1 MNHTAFAAL
10 LACAIPLAA
19 CDSDPEVSATNA
31 SVEEVADKVA
41 DAGAGTNFIRAGK
54 WSSTVTMEEVTAPGM
69 PPEMAER
76 MKNATG
82 AGQGKTYE
90 SCLTEEE
97 AKRPK
102 EDFFAGS
109 NQCRY
114 DHFTMGNGK
123 IDAKMRCAQGG
134 MNQVMEMAGTYSPE
148 RYQMRMATKMDG
160 AGGPVEGM
168 TMKMRV
174 DAKRIGACD
183 AKKA

>member
-1 MNHTAFAAL
+1 MKLAAFALIAAAL
-10 LACAIPLAA
+10 PLAA
-19 CDSDPEVSATNA
+19 CNREPEVSATNA
-31 SVEEVADKVA
+31 SVEEVAKKVA

-54 WSSTVTMEEVTAPGM
+54 WSSTVTMEEVSAPGM
-69 PPEMAER
+69 PPELAER
-76 MKNATG
+76 MKSATG
-82 AGQGKTYE
+82 SANGKTYE

-102 EDFFAGS
+102 EDFFAGK
-109 NQCRY
+109 NNTCRY
-114 DHFTMGNGK
+114 DHFNMGDGK

-148 RYQMRMATKMDG
+148 RYQMRMATKMEG
-160 AGGPVEGM
+160 SGGPVEGM

-174 DAKRIGACD
+174 DAKRLGACD

>member
-1 MNHTAFAAL
+1 MNHATVAL
-10 LACAIPLAA
+10 IACALPLAA
-19 CDSDPEVSATNA
+19 CDSQPEVSATNA
-31 SVEEVADKVA
+31 SVEEVAEKVA
-41 DAGAGTNFIRAGK
+41 EAGAGTNFIRAGK
-54 WSSTVTMEEVTAPGM
+54 WSSTVTMEEVSAPGM
-69 PPEMAER
+69 PPELAER
-76 MKNATG
+76 MKGATG
-82 AGQGKTYE
+82 AGAGKTYE

-102 EDFFAGS
+102 EDFFAGKN

-114 DHFTMGNGK
+114 DHFTMGDGK

-148 RYQMRMATKMDG
+148 RYQMRMATKMEG
-160 AGGPVEGM
+160 TGGPIEGM

-174 DAKRIGACD
+174 DAQRIGACD